1 MLNGVSNPPG
11 QYPGPPVGYIPAG
24 LFSLMNSNA
33 TTRKNRVAFF
43 VDGYNLYHAI
53 DNIVKGNPSLN
64 YLKWVDLR
72 KLFTYFIQPQ
82 DDEIADIFFFTARPI
97 HTPGDVQQRYSALM
111 IAYQRFLKIHAVYG
125 KFKKK
130 MQRCKTCGAVWPRHE
145 EKESDVNLAVYIV
158 REAYEKKYDSAFIV
172 TQDSDLEPA
181 VKLTEAVRPGFLR
194 LLTPPGIFPSREI
207 SRAVLGRVSQ
217 IKQIHLEHSLM
228 NAEYCDDSGA
238 VVVQRPAAYN
248 PPT

>member
-1 MLNGVSNPPG
+1 
-11 QYPGPPVGYIPAG
+11 
-24 LFSLMNSNA
+24 MNSNA
-33 TTRKNRVAFF
+33 TTCKHRVAFF

-130 MQRCKTCGAVWPRHE
+130 MQRCKGCGAVWPRHE

-158 REAYEKKYDSAFIV
+158 REAYEKSMI
-172 TQDSDLEPA
+172 
-181 VKLTEAVRPGFLR
+181 LR
-194 LLTPPGIFPSREI
+194 LLLPKTAIWNRPS
-207 SRAVLGRVSQ
+207 S
-217 IKQIHLEHSLM
+217 
-228 NAEYCDDSGA
+228 
-238 VVVQRPAAYN
+238 
-248 PPT
+248 

>member
-1 MLNGVSNPPG
+1 
-11 QYPGPPVGYIPAG
+11 
-24 LFSLMNSNA
+24 MNANA
-33 TTRKNRVAFF
+33 TTSKNRVAFF

-53 DNIVKGNPSLN
+53 DNIAKGNPSLN

-72 KLFTYFIQPQ
+72 KLFTYFIHPQ
-82 DDEIADIFFFTARPI
+82 NEEIADIFFFTARPI
-97 HTPGDVQQRYSALM
+97 HTPGDVQLRYSALM

-130 MQRCKTCGAVWPRHE
+130 TQRCKTCGAVWSRHE

-158 REAYEKKYDSAFIV
+158 REAYEKRYDSAFIV

-181 VKLTEAVRPGFLR
+181 VKLTEAARPGFLR

-217 IKQIHLEHSLM
+217 IKQVHLEHSLM
-228 NAEYCDDSGA
+228 KEAYCDDSGT
-238 VVVQRPAAYN
+238 VVVQRPEAYN

>member
-1 MLNGVSNPPG
+1 
-11 QYPGPPVGYIPAG
+11 
-24 LFSLMNSNA
+24 MNSNA
-33 TTRKNRVAFF
+33 TKRKKKVAFF

-53 DNIVKGNPSLN
+53 DNIAKNNPSLN

-72 KLFTYFIQPQ
+72 KLFAYFIHPN
-82 DDEIADIFFFTARPI
+82 DEEIADIFFFTARPV
-97 HTPGDVQQRYSALM
+97 HTPCDVQQRYSSLM
-111 IAYQRFLKIHAVYG
+111 IAYQRFLSIRAVYG

-130 MQRCKTCGAVWPRHE
+130 MLQCKACGARWPKHE

-158 REAYEKKYDSAFIV
+158 REAYEEKYDSAFIV

-194 LLTPPGIFPSREI
+194 LLTPPGILPSREI
-207 SRAVLGRVSQ
+207 SRAVHGRVSQ
-217 IKQIHLEHSLM
+217 IKQIHLERSLM
-228 NAEYCDDSGA
+228 NGTYCDASGA
-238 VVVQRPAAYN
+238 VIVQRPAAYN